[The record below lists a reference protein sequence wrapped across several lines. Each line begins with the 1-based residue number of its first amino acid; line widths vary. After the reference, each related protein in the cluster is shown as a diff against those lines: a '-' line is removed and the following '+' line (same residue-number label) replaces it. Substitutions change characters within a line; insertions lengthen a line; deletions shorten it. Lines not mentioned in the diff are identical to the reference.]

1 MKDQLIQLNARAGA
15 ARHGV
20 QEIRS
25 QQEQMGLGLR
35 GDIDSA
41 ESRLNAYLHAAN
53 DEVRTGNAT
62 AASRDMDKAEVEL
75 GTIEKFLGH

>member
-1 MKDQLIQLNARAGA
+1 
-15 ARHGV
+15 
-20 QEIRS
+20 
-25 QQEQMGLGLR
+25 MGLGLR

-75 GTIEKFLGH
+75 STIEKFLGHEFVLLISLAIFMRSNHRKEFYHHA